1 MLTVENKIKYVLWTG
16 GWDSTFLFLKLIHD
30 DEVQTI
36 QPIYVAGDGRGS
48 ELKEI
53 QTMNDLLPRLRAINS
68 TEIKDL
74 IIINKGDIPENS
86 RITEAYDHIRGIV
99 KIGTQYEW
107 LARLSEQ
114 YPGIAIGIEK
124 PSGEYSGCVAAIE
137 KTGRMVNGGGGYY
150 YVDQSNSNDD
160 CNTLFGNFSFPLYE
174 IDERTMLE
182 QVRLNHEEEVM
193 KDIWFCHSPIHN
205 QPCGFC
211 RPCQQKMECDMQWL
225 LPVQSQ
231 KRYKAY
237 KLITKIV
244 GEGIGIKMMNITR
257 KL

>member
-137 KTGRMVNGGGGYY
+137 KTGRMVNGGGG
-150 YVDQSNSNDD
+150 
-160 CNTLFGNFSFPLYE
+160 T
-174 IDERTMLE
+174 TMLIKAIPMMTVIRSSAISAFPFMKSMKE
-182 QVRLNHEEEVM
+182 PCLN
-193 KDIWFCHSPIHN
+193 
-205 QPCGFC
+205 
-211 RPCQQKMECDMQWL
+211 
-225 LPVQSQ
+225 
-231 KRYKAY
+231 RYA
-237 KLITKIV
+237 
-244 GEGIGIKMMNITR
+244 
-257 KL
+257 